1 MSGAGRL
8 SSLAKSYNVK
18 IPGHLELQ
26 IDVENYLANGGEYK
40 DVTQKNPSIIGPADR
55 RVVDR

>member
-1 MSGAGRL
+1 MQL
-8 SSLAKSYNVK
+8 SYIHNVR

-26 IDVENYLANGGEYK
+26 IDVENYLANGGEHK

-55 RVVDR
+55 RVIDR